1 MQVRVIHTASQSF
14 LESNIPDI
22 LAIIL
27 NTSPENI
34 FGQLSF
40 PEDGGFIYFRN
51 QNIKDNPA
59 STILKD
65 KESVKKGLNNLF
77 TDKNKRIVELF
88 SNQKSD
94 GFETPFFPTQYL
106 ELISTTPHFNT
117 TKKSPQL
124 TSWSTVYKL
133 KVPPF
138 GANESGKTKY
148 VTLANADLLIKIRVD
163 GVIEEIRYNFLPLE
177 QYQYLSLNEPAESD
191 TETSDLIYLFN
202 KDKRVVAPFWLS
214 LTAQPFLSTTKF
226 SILPEYLNRFSDKKN
241 SIEFDENR
249 VVVWLGTTENNKKLK
264 IKDASSKGIIRR
276 NIKLPPGAKLIRLK
290 PESAESENT
299 PCLYWWNEKYHL
311 SEFPEKSLISN
322 NSIVTEYSGKI
333 LQNDIQHL
341 LERVKSHK
349 GQQPEFDDVI
359 NKIEILSKKQL
370 SKKEIENLRL
380 LMNNKLHI
388 DLNNKP
394 DTIKRYREAIFS
406 VYNPVTNESYF
417 SDECLIIPL
426 TFKWFHSDI
435 ELIKYYKSEWETSEN
450 LKDLLNP
457 EFGGDPDNLMRGG
470 GTSGE
475 GLGDGQEDRIN
486 QIKQKLLELKAIVKD
501 TTLKQSPEA
510 QWLYSLSSE
519 YMNNIKSIVVIND
532 ATWRLYNEKY
542 GDFVAIENSFGIL
555 RFPGL
560 LSIII
565 HELKMSSGSF
575 LDIRQGQYNIGIDTH
590 IAPSETE
597 NYWTNINHSNWNE
610 KLSNIEAIDSLYQSH
625 RFLASINLAIITQY
639 V

>member
-1 MQVRVIHTASQSF
+1 

-214 LTAQPFLSTTKF
+214 LTAQPFLSATKF

>member
-214 LTAQPFLSTTKF
+214 LTAQPFLSATKF